1 MARLTWQN
9 VTAPSFEDALRA
21 TASAGQLFNQGF
33 SGLGDVATGFRE
45 RAVRDNTA
53 DATAKLMQ
61 AAAAAGGGQA
71 GRDAVNR
78 ILANGELGYRPQD
91 LKPDFGTTVDTLLS
105 NYLDR
110 ENTIAGTD
118 QTRAYTDESRNRVS
132 IANQKLPGELENQ
145 SLTNAGLVTQNE
157 QDQRDLDLFNATFDN
172 KVDVSDQSVATGAY
186 NLASLGR
193 QDEIARARFLFD
205 LQRAAR
211 EGETA
216 LTNAN
221 VTGQVADNTA
231 DMRVETGVNTATAD
245 NFTARVNALT
255 GQGDLMREEANMS
268 LLPDEIN
275 VTTAETQASLDA
287 RQNKLDKTD
296 PASVVEQLYFDVL
309 SNGGSEQDVLAR
321 IRESGNKNLAAAYAL
336 YDTSQ
341 LAKIFKSSPDAVLA
355 ANEYSQPA
363 TTAIQSQLAEQ
374 QAQINTLPFGSAYDK
389 FTSGNALSEMESRSA
404 IRESFNPKDAEPSE
418 YDDIWNSQG
427 GVEDFVNEL
436 MTEYGTKVGYENVAD
451 LVMNFAEGSGWGPLQ
466 QQRSVAKQEIRDR
479 LASMAQDF
487 EDGTTARQVEGIK
500 LLTGNIEAK
509 QQRLTSAR
517 EALARAID
525 TGDQKKIEAARTRI
539 TEIED
544 SLGMNPDRTGQAPY
558 APVSPVQLVDPAAA
572 RFEQALRDA
581 ATSTPPMPA
590 DAQAPAVMVG
600 PTVEAARGTNNTPGQ
615 VAPADVASTQLSMEN
630 VNFDQWNNMSTAER
644 RAAGLPETALGFQN
658 QEFVNDPVNWARKQI
673 GMAPVSPNNAPAQRT
688 IENPPSWFTNS
699 TTPATTLADVPP
711 QWAAARPSSNKQA
724 VIDAWNRLSRREKS
738 RVIKEERA
746 ALLNAQ

>member
-9 VTAPSFEDALRA
+9 VAAPSFEDALRG
-21 TASAGQLFNQGF
+21 TYYAGDLFKNGF

-110 ENTIAGTD
+110 ESTIATTG

-132 IANQKLPGELENQ
+132 IANQKLPFELKE
-145 SLTNAGLVTQNE
+145 
-157 QDQRDLDLFNATFDN
+157 LDLGN
-172 KVDVSDQSVATGAY
+172 KTTAEALTQSKRMNPLLVEQQQFVNNGLERADEVGRAGQEAAVDVAAITGDT
-186 NLASLGR
+186 NR
-193 QDEIARARFLFD
+193 I
-205 LQRAAR
+205 
-211 EGETA
+211 
-216 LTNAN
+216 NAN
-221 VTGQVADNTA
+221 VLKEVADKTA
-231 DMRVETGVNTATAD
+231 ATRVRTGTNNAAAD
-245 NFTARVNALT
+245 YSAARVRALT
-255 GQGDLMREEANMS
+255 GSRLLDKEQIIQKTWDRELDLLNRQNTKRLDTEEAVLN
-268 LLPDEIN
+268 
-275 VTTAETQASLDA
+275 
-287 RQNKLDKTD
+287 KTD
-296 PASVVEQLYFDVL
+296 PASVIEQIYFDVFNKGGTEDDVRAIVRESEDPNLIAVFDTFDRSKL
-309 SNGGSEQDVLAR
+309 SNL
-321 IRESGNKNLAAAYAL
+321 
-336 YDTSQ
+336 
-341 LAKIFKSSPDAVLA
+341 FKSSPDAVSA
-355 ANEYSQPA
+355 AGQYTQSA
-363 TTAIQSQLAEQ
+363 SIAIESLLEKQ
-374 QAQINTLPFGSAYDK
+374 QAQINTLPFGSAYEK
-389 FTSGNALSEMESRSA
+389 FTSNNAISEMEARAS
-404 IRESFNPKDAEPSE
+404 IKDSFKPSDTDPE
-418 YDDIWNSQG
+418 DYDRIWNSRG
-427 GVEDFVNEL
+427 GVNDFVNEV
-436 MTEYGTKVGYENVAD
+436 MRDYGSKVGYENVAD
-451 LVMNFAEGSGWGPLQ
+451 LVMNYAEGSGWGPLQ
-466 QQRSVAKQEIRDR
+466 QQDAVAKQEIRDR

-581 ATSTPPMPA
+581 ATSTPPIPA

-600 PTVEAARGTNNTPGQ
+600 PTVEAAKGTNNTPGQ
-615 VAPADVASTQLSMEN
+615 VAPADTTSPQLSMEN

-658 QEFVNDPVNWARKQI
+658 QEFVNDPVNWARRQI

>member
-9 VTAPSFEDALRA
+9 VAAPSFEDALRA
-21 TASAGQLFNQGF
+21 TASAGQLFTQGF

-78 ILANGELGYRPQD
+78 ILANGELGYKPQD
-91 LKPDFGTTVDTLLS
+91 LSSDFGTTVDTMLS

-110 ENTIAGTD
+110 ESTIAGTD

-132 IANQKLPGELENQ
+132 IANQKLPFELTE
-145 SLTNAGLVTQNE
+145 
-157 QDQRDLDLFNATFDN
+157 LDLGN
-172 KVDVSDQSVATGAY
+172 KTKAEA
-186 NLASLGR
+186 LALSTALNPLTIAERTR
-193 QDEIARARFLFD
+193 QDALARASYEDD
-205 LQRAAR
+205 LRRAAI
-211 EGETA
+211 EGRTA
-216 LTNAN
+216 FVNADVLGQIADQTAATRVRTGTNNAA
-221 VTGQVADNTA
+221 ADYSA
-231 DMRVETGVNTATAD
+231 
-245 NFTARVNALT
+245 ARVRALT
-255 GQGDLMREEANMS
+255 GSRLVDQEQITQSTWDRELDLLNKQNTKRLDTEEAVLN
-268 LLPDEIN
+268 
-275 VTTAETQASLDA
+275 
-287 RQNKLDKTD
+287 KTD
-296 PASVVEQLYFDVL
+296 PASVIEKLYFDVL

-321 IRESGNKNLAAAYAL
+321 IRESGNKNLAAAYAS

-341 LAKIFKSSPDAVLA
+341 LAKVFKSSPDAVSA
-355 ANEYSQPA
+355 AGQYAQRA
-363 TTAIQSQLAEQ
+363 GTAIETLLGEQ
-374 QAQINTLPFGSAYDK
+374 QAKINTSPFGSAYET
-389 FTSGNALSEMESRSA
+389 FTNPDALDEMESRAA
-404 IRESFNPKDAEPSE
+404 INDKFEPSE
-418 YDDIWNSQG
+418 DDPSEYKKIWNSRG
-427 GVEDFVNEL
+427 GVSDYVND
-436 MTEYGTKVGYENVAD
+436 MIRKYGTSVGYENIAN
-451 LVMNFAEGSGWGPLQ
+451 LIMNYSEGSGIGLLQ
-466 QQRSVAKQEIRDR
+466 LQEAVAKGEIEQR
-479 LASMAQDF
+479 LIAMAKDF
-487 EDGTTARQVEGIK
+487 EYGTTASEVEGIK
-500 LLTGNIEAK
+500 IKIGDIKAK
-509 QQRLTSAR
+509 QESLTRAR
-517 EALARAID
+517 DALARAID
-525 TGDQKKIEAARTRI
+525 TGDQKKIDAARTRI

-600 PTVEAARGTNNTPGQ
+600 PTVAAARGTNNTSGRE
-615 VAPADVASTQLSMEN
+615 APADTTSPQLSMEN

-658 QEFVNDPVNWARKQI
+658 QEFVNDPVNWARRQI

>member
-9 VTAPSFEDALRA
+9 VTAPSVEEALVGT
-21 TASAGQLFNQGF
+21 TAAGRLFNQGL
-33 SGLGDVATGFRE
+33 SGLGDVVTGFRE

-110 ENTIAGTD
+110 ESTIATTG

-132 IANQKLPGELENQ
+132 IANQKLPFELKE
-145 SLTNAGLVTQNE
+145 
-157 QDQRDLDLFNATFDN
+157 LDLGNQTTAEALTQSKLMNPLLVEQQQFLNNDLERADEVGRAGQEAA
-172 KVDVSDQSVATGAY
+172 VDVAAITGDTNRINENVLNEVAKQTAATRVRTGTNNAAADY
-186 NLASLGR
+186 S
-193 QDEIARARFLFD
+193 
-205 LQRAAR
+205 AAR
-211 EGETA
+211 
-216 LTNAN
+216 
-221 VTGQVADNTA
+221 V
-231 DMRVETGVNTATAD
+231 R
-245 NFTARVNALT
+245 ALT
-255 GQGDLMREEANMS
+255 GSRLVDQEQITQSTWDRELG
-268 LLPDEIN
+268 LLDEQN
-275 VTTAETQASLDA
+275 TKRLDTAEAVL
-287 RQNKLDKTD
+287 NKTD

-321 IRESGNKNLAAAYAL
+321 IRESGNKNLAAAYASF
-336 YDTSQ
+336 DTS
-341 LAKIFKSSPDAVLA
+341 KFSDVFKSSPDAILA

-374 QAQINTLPFGSAYDK
+374 QAQINTLPFGSAYET
-389 FTSGNALSEMESRSA
+389 FTSDNAMSEMEARAS
-404 IRESFNPKDAEPSE
+404 IKDSFKPSDADPED
-418 YDDIWNSQG
+418 YDRIWNSRG
-427 GVEDFVNEL
+427 GVNDFVNEV
-436 MTEYGTKVGYENVAD
+436 MRDYGSKVGYENVAD
-451 LVMNFAEGSGWGPLQ
+451 LVMNYAEGSGWGLLQ
-466 QQRSVAKQEIRDR
+466 QQDAVAKQEIRDR

-581 ATSTPPMPA
+581 ATSTPIMPTDGQGLA
-590 DAQAPAVMVG
+590 IIGG
-600 PTVEAARGTNNTPGQ
+600 PTVAAARGTNNTPGQ
-615 VAPADVASTQLSMEN
+615 VAPADVASPQLSMEN

-658 QEFVNDPVNWARKQI
+658 QEFVNDPVNWARRQI

-724 VIDAWNRLSRREKS
+724 VIDAWNRLSRREKN

>member
-9 VTAPSFEDALRA
+9 VAAPSFEDALRA
-21 TASAGQLFNQGF
+21 TASAGQLFTQGF

-78 ILANGELGYRPQD
+78 ILANGELGYKPQD
-91 LKPDFGTTVDTLLS
+91 LSSDFGTTVDTMLS

-110 ENTIAGTD
+110 ESTIAGTD

-132 IANQKLPGELENQ
+132 IANQKLPFELTE
-145 SLTNAGLVTQNE
+145 
-157 QDQRDLDLFNATFDN
+157 LDLGN
-172 KVDVSDQSVATGAY
+172 KTKAEA
-186 NLASLGR
+186 LALSTALNPLTIAERTR
-193 QDEIARARFLFD
+193 QDALARASYEDD
-205 LQRAAR
+205 LRRAAI
-211 EGETA
+211 EGRTA
-216 LTNAN
+216 FVNADVLGQIADQTAATRVRTGTNNAA
-221 VTGQVADNTA
+221 ADYSA
-231 DMRVETGVNTATAD
+231 
-245 NFTARVNALT
+245 ARVNALT
-255 GQGDLMREEANMS
+255 GSRLLDKEQILQSTWDRELDLLNKQNTKRLDTEEAVLN
-268 LLPDEIN
+268 
-275 VTTAETQASLDA
+275 
-287 RQNKLDKTD
+287 KTD
-296 PASVVEQLYFDVL
+296 PASVIEKLYFDVFNKGGTEDDVRAIVRESEDSNLIAAFATFDTSKL
-309 SNGGSEQDVLAR
+309 SNV
-321 IRESGNKNLAAAYAL
+321 
-336 YDTSQ
+336 
-341 LAKIFKSSPDAVLA
+341 FKSSPDAVSA
-355 ANEYSQPA
+355 AGQYTQQA
-363 TTAIQSQLAEQ
+363 TTAIETLLAEQ

-544 SLGMNPDRTGQAPY
+544 SLGMNPDRTGQDPR
-558 APVSPVQLVDPAAA
+558 APVSPVQFVDPTAA
-572 RFEQALRDA
+572 RFEQAMRDA
-581 ATSTPPMPA
+581 ATNTPPMPA

-600 PTVEAARGTNNTPGQ
+600 PTVAAARRTNNTPGP
-615 VAPADVASTQLSMEN
+615 VAPADTTSPQLSMEN

-658 QEFVNDPVNWARKQI
+658 QEFVNDPVNWARRQI

>member
-45 RAVRDNTA
+45 RAVRDNTS

-91 LKPDFGTTVDTLLS
+91 LSSDFGTTVDTMLS

-110 ENTIAGTD
+110 EGTIASTD

-132 IANQKLPGELENQ
+132 IANQKLPFELTE
-145 SLTNAGLVTQNE
+145 
-157 QDQRDLDLFNATFDN
+157 LDLGNQTTAEELALN
-172 KVDVSDQSVATGAY
+172 KALNPLTIAERT
-186 NLASLGR
+186 R
-193 QDEIARARFLFD
+193 QDRIANASFLYD
-205 LQRAAR
+205 VQRAAR
-211 EGETA
+211 EGRTA

-221 VTGQVADNTA
+221 VLGRVADNTA

-287 RQNKLDKTD
+287 RQKKLDKTD

-321 IRESGNKNLAAAYAL
+321 IRESGNKNLAAAYASF
-336 YDTSQ
+336 DTSQ
-341 LAKIFKSSPDAVLA
+341 LAKVFKSSPDAVLA

-374 QAQINTLPFGSAYDK
+374 QAQINTLPFGSAYET
-389 FTSGNALSEMESRSA
+389 FTSDNAMSEMEARAS
-404 IRESFNPKDAEPSE
+404 IKDSFKPSDADPED
-418 YDDIWNSQG
+418 YDRIWNSRG
-427 GVEDFVNEL
+427 GVNDFVNEV
-436 MTEYGTKVGYENVAD
+436 MRDYGSKVGYENVAD
-451 LVMNFAEGSGWGPLQ
+451 LVMNYAEGSGWGPLQ
-466 QQRSVAKQEIRDR
+466 QQDAVAKQEIRDR

-581 ATSTPPMPA
+581 ATSTPIMPTDGQGLA
-590 DAQAPAVMVG
+590 IIGG
-600 PTVEAARGTNNTPGQ
+600 PTVAAARGTNNTPGQ
-615 VAPADVASTQLSMEN
+615 VAPVDVASPQLSMEN

-658 QEFVNDPVNWARKQI
+658 QEFVNDPVNWARRQI

-724 VIDAWNRLSRREKS
+724 VIDAWNRLSRKEKS